1 MTGGLDAQATTLG
14 GANGGVMTGT
24 GAAAEGTAP
33 DSDAAPILSVQD
45 LHVTFPVPG
54 GLFAPRRAVHAV
66 SGVDLAVQPGQCLS
80 LVGESGCGKSTTAL
94 AIMGLQPPTAGRIA
108 VEGRP
113 VHGPGAPDRL
123 ARARL
128 AQIVFQDPFATLNP
142 RETIGRALSQ
152 PLALHGL
159 GDRAERRERV
169 AEALSRV
176 GLSPDHAARYPHE
189 FSGGQRQRIGI
200 ARALI
205 LGPRLLV
212 LDEPVSALDV
222 SIRAQIIN
230 LLLDLQQNL
239 GLSYL
244 MISHDLGVVEHV
256 SDRVAVMFAGQIVEE
271 GGWREV
277 FTAPAHPYTRRLIE
291 TIPNPER
298 ITGGAGAV
306 LPPPMPPPAGTQFW
320 PPTDRRPDISRPP
333 EPSELVAV
341 GGDHRVRVR
350 LA

>member
-1 MTGGLDAQATTLG
+1 MNARADLVAAADPILTVENLHVRFPVAGGLLG
-14 GANGGVMTGT
+14 KKRV
-24 GAAAEGTAP
+24 
-33 DSDAAPILSVQD
+33 L
-45 LHVTFPVPG
+45 
-54 GLFAPRRAVHAV
+54 HAV
-66 SGVDLAVQPGQCLS
+66 NGVDLAVQPGQCVS

-94 AIMGLQPPTAGRIA
+94 AIMGLQAPSEGSIT

-113 VHGPGAPDRL
+113 VYGPGAPDRL

-128 AQIVFQDPFATLNP
+128 AQIVFQDPFSTLNP

-152 PLALHGL
+152 PLMLHGVAN
-159 GDRAERRERV
+159 RAERAERV
-169 AEALSRV
+169 ATALQQV
-176 GLSPDHAARYPHE
+176 GLLPAHAARYPHE

-205 LGPRLLV
+205 LGPRLIV

-230 LLLDLQQNL
+230 LLMDLQQNL

-291 TIPNPER
+291 TIPNPAR
-298 ITGGAGAV
+298 LTGGAGDS
-306 LPPPMPPPAGTQFW
+306 LPPPPPPPPGSQFW
-320 PPTDRRPDISRPP
+320 PPVDQRPEITRPP
-333 EPSELVAV
+333 APSVLVSV

-350 LA
+350 EL